1 VESKPPVLLKLRNK
15 GIHQE
20 VCESRTISFNRN
32 TLSKQNQPCNLS
44 LEATST
50 MLPSHPA
57 VASVSLDWET
67 EGLSL
72 TFQDFEMDNTMMEM
86 DLMDELGAGIKEF
99 NTGSSQ
105 INTPDISPDT
115 FEYVFTETGEAGN
128 LIATETF
135 EDVEYSTLTETELNT
150 ANAKDFTEHIWGHNT
165 FEVFETPELGLCAP
179 ANVVEGAAEELQP
192 QEAASPALCHSNDPL
207 EFENL
212 DLLQWIVNDQDIT
225 IETEEPKQEVPH
237 QVVERVSVIVPV
249 VSQQFRIE
257 PLEVKTEN
265 LSEDEKYRRMR
276 DQNNEASKRCRANR
290 KRKHQDTDEE
300 LERLQERNVV
310 LRAQMDQMEREVKEL
325 KSKFLSDITI
335 SKKFN

>member
-1 VESKPPVLLKLRNK
+1 MLL
-15 GIHQE
+15 
-20 VCESRTISFNRN
+20 
-32 TLSKQNQPCNLS
+32 
-44 LEATST
+44 
-50 MLPSHPA
+50 SHHA
-57 VASVSLDWET
+57 VASVSQDWET

-72 TFQDFEMDNTMMEM
+72 TYQDFEMDNTMMEM
-86 DLMDELGAGIKEF
+86 DLMDETGAGIKEF

-128 LIATETF
+128 LVATETF
-135 EDVEYSTLTETELNT
+135 EDVEYSTLTEMELNT
-150 ANAKDFTEHIWGHNT
+150 ANAKDFTEHIWGHDT
-165 FEVFETPELGLCAP
+165 FETPELGLCAP

-192 QEAASPALCHSNDPL
+192 LEAASSALCQSNDPL

-212 DLLQWIVNDQDIT
+212 DLLQWIVNDQDIN

-237 QVVERVSVIVPV
+237 QEVERVSVIVPV

-265 LSEDEKYRRMR
+265 LTEDEKYRRMR

-290 KRKHQDTDEE
+290 KRKHQETDEE
-300 LERLQERNVV
+300 LERLQQRNVV

-335 SKKFN
+335 SKKFNF

>member
-1 VESKPPVLLKLRNK
+1 
-15 GIHQE
+15 
-20 VCESRTISFNRN
+20 
-32 TLSKQNQPCNLS
+32 
-44 LEATST
+44 
-50 MLPSHPA
+50 MLPLHHA
-57 VASVSLDWET
+57 VASVSQDWET

-72 TFQDFEMDNTMMEM
+72 AYQDFEMDNTMMEM
-86 DLMDELGAGIKEF
+86 DLMDEMGAGIKEF
-99 NTGSSQ
+99 NTGSSV

-128 LIATETF
+128 LVATETF
-135 EDVEYSTLTETELNT
+135 EDVEYSTLTEMELNTNT
-150 ANAKDFTEHIWGHNT
+150 ANAKDFTEHIWGHDT
-165 FEVFETPELGLCAP
+165 FETPELGLCAP

-192 QEAASPALCHSNDPL
+192 QEAASFALCHSNDPL
-207 EFENL
+207 ELENL
-212 DLLQWIVNDQDIT
+212 DLLQWIVNDQDIN
-225 IETEEPKQEVPH
+225 IEIEEPKQEVPH
-237 QVVERVSVIVPV
+237 QEVERVSVIVPV

-290 KRKHQDTDEE
+290 KRKHQETDEE
-300 LERLQERNVV
+300 LERLQQRNVV

-335 SKKFN
+335 SKKFNF

>member
-1 VESKPPVLLKLRNK
+1 
-15 GIHQE
+15 
-20 VCESRTISFNRN
+20 
-32 TLSKQNQPCNLS
+32 
-44 LEATST
+44 
-50 MLPSHPA
+50 MLPSHHA
-57 VASVSLDWET
+57 VASVSQDWET

-72 TFQDFEMDNTMMEM
+72 AYQDFEMDNTMMEM
-86 DLMDELGAGIKEF
+86 DLMDEMGAGIKEF

-128 LIATETF
+128 LVATETF
-135 EDVEYSTLTETELNT
+135 EDVEYSTLTEMELNT
-150 ANAKDFTEHIWGHNT
+150 ANAKDFTEHIWGHDT
-165 FEVFETPELGLCAP
+165 FETPELGLCAP

-192 QEAASPALCHSNDPL
+192 QEAASSAICQSNDPL
-207 EFENL
+207 ELENL
-212 DLLQWIVNDQDIT
+212 DLLQWIVNDQDIN

-237 QVVERVSVIVPV
+237 QEVERVSVIVPV

-265 LSEDEKYRRMR
+265 LTEDEKYRRMR

-290 KRKHQDTDEE
+290 KRKHQETDEE
-300 LERLQERNVV
+300 LERLQQRNVV

-335 SKKFN
+335 SKKFNF

>member
-1 VESKPPVLLKLRNK
+1 
-15 GIHQE
+15 
-20 VCESRTISFNRN
+20 
-32 TLSKQNQPCNLS
+32 
-44 LEATST
+44 
-50 MLPSHPA
+50 MLPTHPA
-57 VASVSLDWET
+57 VASRLPFWET

-72 TFQDFEMDNTMMEM
+72 HEIEMDNTTMEM

-99 NTGSSQ
+99 NTGSSA

-128 LIATETF
+128 LVATETF
-135 EDVEYSTLTETELNT
+135 EDVEYSTLTEMELNT
-150 ANAKDFTEHIWGHNT
+150 ANAKDFTEHIWGHDT
-165 FEVFETPELGLCAP
+165 FETPELGLCAP

-192 QEAASPALCHSNDPL
+192 QEAASSAICQSNDPL
-207 EFENL
+207 ELENL
-212 DLLQWIVNDQDIT
+212 DLLQWIVNDQDIN
-225 IETEEPKQEVPH
+225 IEIEEPKQEVPH
-237 QVVERVSVIVPV
+237 QEVERVSVIVPV

-265 LSEDEKYRRMR
+265 LTEDEKYRRMR

-290 KRKHQDTDEE
+290 KRKHQEADEE
-300 LERLQERNVV
+300 LERLQQRNVV

-335 SKKFN
+335 SKKFNF

>member
-1 VESKPPVLLKLRNK
+1 
-15 GIHQE
+15 
-20 VCESRTISFNRN
+20 
-32 TLSKQNQPCNLS
+32 
-44 LEATST
+44 
-50 MLPSHPA
+50 MLPLHHA
-57 VASVSLDWET
+57 VASVSQDWET

-72 TFQDFEMDNTMMEM
+72 AYQDFEMDNTMMEM
-86 DLMDELGAGIKEF
+86 DLMDEMGAGIKEF
-99 NTGSSQ
+99 NTGSSV

-128 LIATETF
+128 LVATETF
-135 EDVEYSTLTETELNT
+135 EDVEYSTLTEMELNT
-150 ANAKDFTEHIWGHNT
+150 ANAKDFTEHIWGHDT
-165 FEVFETPELGLCAP
+165 FETPELGLCAP

-192 QEAASPALCHSNDPL
+192 QEAASSAICQSNDPL
-207 EFENL
+207 ELENL
-212 DLLQWIVNDQDIT
+212 DLLQWIVNDQDIN

-237 QVVERVSVIVPV
+237 QEVERVSVIVPV

-265 LSEDEKYRRMR
+265 LTEDEKYRRMR

-290 KRKHQDTDEE
+290 KRKHQEADEE
-300 LERLQERNVV
+300 LERLQQRNVV

-335 SKKFN
+335 SKKFNF

>member
-1 VESKPPVLLKLRNK
+1 MLL
-15 GIHQE
+15 
-20 VCESRTISFNRN
+20 
-32 TLSKQNQPCNLS
+32 
-44 LEATST
+44 
-50 MLPSHPA
+50 SHHA
-57 VASVSLDWET
+57 VASVSQDWET

-72 TFQDFEMDNTMMEM
+72 TYQDFEMDNTMMEM
-86 DLMDELGAGIKEF
+86 DLMDETGAGIKEF

-128 LIATETF
+128 LVATETF
-135 EDVEYSTLTETELNT
+135 EDVEYSTLTEMELNT
-150 ANAKDFTEHIWGHNT
+150 ANAKDFTEHIWGHDT
-165 FEVFETPELGLCAP
+165 FETPELGLCAP

-192 QEAASPALCHSNDPL
+192 LEAASSALCQSNDPL

-212 DLLQWIVNDQDIT
+212 DLLQWIVNDQDIN

-237 QVVERVSVIVPV
+237 QEVERVSVIVPV

-265 LSEDEKYRRMR
+265 LTEDEKYRRMR

-290 KRKHQDTDEE
+290 KRKHQETDEE
-300 LERLQERNVV
+300 LERLQQRNVV

-325 KSKFLSDITI
+325 KSKFLSDLSI